1 MESRTAFLLL
11 IVCIAVARLGELR
24 LARRNVAH
32 LLAQGA
38 REAAPGHYRWMV
50 LLHTSFL
57 VAAPV
62 EVWLLRRPL
71 IVPLALTAGLAV
83 ALAMAL
89 RFWVLATLG
98 ERWTTRILV
107 LPGVAPVT
115 GGPYRFLR
123 HPNYLAVVTEI
134 AALPLIHT
142 AWCTAL
148 LFSLLNAL
156 LLRVRIR
163 AEERALREASSYETH
178 FASTPRL
185 VPGVR

>member
-1 MESRTAFLLL
+1 MESRTAYLLL
-11 IVCIAVARLGELR
+11 VAGVALVLLGEL
-24 LARRNVAH
+24 AWAKRNVAR

-38 REAAPGHYRWMV
+38 REASPGHYRWMV
-50 LLHTSFL
+50 LLHTAFL
-57 VAAPV
+57 ISAPL

-71 IVPLALTAGLAV
+71 IPSLALGAGIVL

-98 ERWTTRILV
+98 ERWTTRILY
-107 LPGVAPVT
+107 LPGVEPVT

-123 HPNYLAVVTEI
+123 HPNYLAVVAEI

-148 LFSLLNAL
+148 AFSFLNAL

-163 AEERALREASSYETH
+163 AEEAALREASSYEAL
-178 FASTPRL
+178 FADKPRL
-185 VPGVR
+185 LPGGR